1 MINNIGLLSLEENNY
16 GIKNYS
22 DETNYI
28 IDKEC
33 VKII

>member
-1 MINNIGLLSLEENNY
+1 MVHNIGLLSLEENSY

-22 DETNYI
+22 DKTNYL

-33 VKII
+33 EKII